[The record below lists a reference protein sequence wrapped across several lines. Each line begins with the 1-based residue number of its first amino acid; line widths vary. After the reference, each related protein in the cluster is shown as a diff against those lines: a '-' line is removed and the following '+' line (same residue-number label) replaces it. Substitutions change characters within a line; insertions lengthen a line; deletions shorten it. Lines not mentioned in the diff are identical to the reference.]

1 MNCKKCGNLL
11 DETSIVCAKCGE
23 VILKNDDTSLNVE
36 NKTFDIV
43 TPLVNTD
50 TETKLENKPVISFK
64 DQIQMLLNNKK
75 FVSIVGILLLILIAW
90 RGIDY
95 LNKEDRIETLITLKE
110 KDNLKF
116 TIDGNDYYLG
126 EKISSLKKNKLIYE
140 NGYVE
145 SNDYILSDSITV
157 YPFYYEDTPVFLG
170 ALYCSSEENCKYDDA
185 VLIKANFYQN
195 SNVLIDDFLRIG
207 LTYEEVKEKYGK
219 EDGEFYQDE
228 SFLVWTF
235 GEEGKIGNPY
245 YLVKFNSNERVEEIR
260 IGVWWYED
268 EYEYTLD

>member
-11 DETSIVCAKCGE
+11 DETSTVCEKCGE

-50 TETKLENKPVISFK
+50 TVTNVENKSVITFK

-75 FVSIVGILLLILIAW
+75 FVSIVGILLLILVAW

-95 LNKEDRIETLITLKE
+95 LNKEDRTETLITLKE

-207 LTYEEVKEKYGK
+207 LTNEEVKEKYGK